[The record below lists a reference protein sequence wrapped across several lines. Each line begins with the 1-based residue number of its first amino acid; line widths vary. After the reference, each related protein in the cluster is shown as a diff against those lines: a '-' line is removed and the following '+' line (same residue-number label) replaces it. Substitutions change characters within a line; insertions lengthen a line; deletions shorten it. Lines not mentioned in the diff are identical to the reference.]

1 MQRADTASAKE
12 LFVELEMCTLQKRR
26 LKANTTLS
34 GRSKH
39 YVLEQHHGSDLEPR
53 MASSVDPIWSFLFY
67 GLKETPGR
75 LKGLG

>member
-12 LFVELEMCTLQKRR
+12 LFVELEMCTLQKKR

-39 YVLEQHHGSDLEPR
+39 SVLEQHGSDLEPR